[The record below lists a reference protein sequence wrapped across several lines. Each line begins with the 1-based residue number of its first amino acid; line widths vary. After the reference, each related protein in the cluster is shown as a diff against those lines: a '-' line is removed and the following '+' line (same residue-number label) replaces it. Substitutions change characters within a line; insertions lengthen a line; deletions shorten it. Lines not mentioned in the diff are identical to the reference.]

1 MAHRVGFVMDLV
13 AGHVTNYQNLKRV
26 ADTDPELDAS
36 WHEISYYV
44 PGGVIERVRE
54 KALRFVPSYFSG
66 ITRGAWEMRTALRS
80 DDFDALFTNASVCVF
95 FARDFRRI
103 PTLVDF
109 DSTPVQLDRMPAYT
123 PKPDSLPVE
132 RLKFW
137 LSQNMMHAASI
148 CQAWTRWARDSA
160 IADYGV
166 PPERVIVNPPGIDL
180 TRWQPTDRPA
190 DPERPKRVLFVG
202 GDFKRK
208 GGELLLDWFR
218 SRSYRNVELHLVTR
232 EEVEPSPGVFVY
244 RNVRPNSDDLSKLHA
259 QSDLFAL
266 PSLGECFGIS
276 TIEAMASGLPVVQS
290 DSGGTAD
297 IIEPGR
303 NGFIVPAGDTRAL
316 GNAIES
322 VLGDDTRRA
331 ALGVASREL
340 ACERFDVVK
349 NAKRTFGYLKEL
361 AQRKF
366 EARANR
372 TT

>member
-1 MAHRVGFVMDLV
+1 MSHRVGFVMDLV

-26 ADTDPELDAS
+26 AATDPELDAS
-36 WHEISYYV
+36 WHEVSYYV
-44 PGGVIERVRE
+44 PGGAIERVRE

-66 ITRGAWEMRTALRS
+66 ITRGAWEMKKALRS
-80 DDFDALFTNASVCVF
+80 GDFDALFTNASVCVF
-95 FARDFRRI
+95 FTRDFRRI

-109 DSTPVQLDRMPAYT
+109 DSTPAQLDRMPAYT
-123 PKPDSLPVE
+123 PKADPLPVE

-137 LSQNMMHAASI
+137 LSRNMMHAASI

-166 PPERVIVNPPGIDL
+166 PAERVVVNPPGIDL
-180 TRWQPTDRPA
+180 TRWQPTQRPA

-208 GGELLLDWFR
+208 GGELLLEWFR
-218 SRSYRNVELHLVTR
+218 SRSHRNVELHLVTR
-232 EEVEPSPGVFVY
+232 EDVGSSPGVFVY
-244 RNVRPNSDDLSKLHA
+244 RNVQPNSGELATLHA
-259 QSDLFAL
+259 RSDVFVL

-303 NGFIVPAGDTRAL
+303 NGFIVPAGNTRAL
-316 GNAIES
+316 GEAIES
-322 VLGDDTRRA
+322 LLGDDTRRA
-331 ALGVASREL
+331 AFGVASREL

-349 NAKRTFGYLKEL
+349 NARRTFGWLKEL
-361 AQRKF
+361 AERKS
-366 EARANR
+366 RA
-372 TT
+372 